1 MARPIWNGTI
11 SFGLLNVPV
20 QLHSGERSV
29 DLHFRMLDS
38 RDNSP
43 VRYERINSDS
53 GEEVPWKE
61 IVKGFEYSK
70 GSYVVIDEEDIR
82 KAAPESTETVEIE
95 AFCDRDEIDPMYFEK
110 PYYLVPSK
118 KAEKGYVLLR
128 EVLAKTNKVGIAR
141 VVIRTRQYLAA
152 LSPRGDALMLD
163 LMRFPQE
170 IVKADE
176 FELPKGNSKSYRVT
190 PAELGMATQLIEA
203 MTKKW
208 SADDYQ
214 DEFRA
219 KLRKIIDEQIARQK
233 GNKKVREKTEAA
245 APAEATTNVV
255 DFMELLKRSLDKDGK
270 KGGRSAPRKA
280 TRRRSTHRKA
290 ASFDAVKRLLTE
302 NIDYPM
308 NLVADRV
315 RGTDGSGIENVPRG
329 QGKVIKLEGHR
340 VAVHRRDDGS
350 VVKVSAVCTH
360 MGCLVRWNNAE
371 RTWDCPCHGSRFTPE
386 GLVLG
391 GPAEAPLSKVE

>member
-38 RDNSP
+38 RDKSP
-43 VRYERINSDS
+43 VRYERVNSET

-70 GSYVVIDEEDIR
+70 GSYVVIDEEEIR
-82 KAAPESTETVEIE
+82 KAAPESTESVEIE
-95 AFCDRDEIDPMYFEK
+95 AFCNRDEIDPMYFEK
-110 PYYLVPSK
+110 PYYLVPTK

-128 EVLAKTNKVGIAR
+128 EVLAKTNKIGIAR

-152 LSPRGDALMLD
+152 LSPRGDALMVD

-170 IVKADE
+170 IVQPEE
-176 FELPKGNSKSYRVT
+176 FDLPKGNSKSYRVT

-203 MTKKW
+203 MTKEW
-208 SADDYQ
+208 RADDYQ

-233 GNKKVREKTEAA
+233 GKKVREKTEEAP
-245 APAEATTNVV
+245 PAEATTNVV

-270 KGGRSAPRKA
+270 KGGRAAPRKA
-280 TRRRSTHRKA
+280 TRRRSTRRKA
-290 ASFDAVKRLLTE
+290 AS
-302 NIDYPM
+302 
-308 NLVADRV
+308 
-315 RGTDGSGIENVPRG
+315 
-329 QGKVIKLEGHR
+329 
-340 VAVHRRDDGS
+340 
-350 VVKVSAVCTH
+350 
-360 MGCLVRWNNAE
+360 
-371 RTWDCPCHGSRFTPE
+371 
-386 GLVLG
+386 
-391 GPAEAPLSKVE
+391 

>member
-110 PYYLVPSK
+110 PYYLVPGK

-233 GNKKVREKTEAA
+233 GKKVRERTEEA

-270 KGGRSAPRKA
+270 RGGRATPRKA
-280 TRRRSTHRKA
+280 ARKAPRSEGRSRRGTRRKA
-290 ASFDAVKRLLTE
+290 AS
-302 NIDYPM
+302 
-308 NLVADRV
+308 
-315 RGTDGSGIENVPRG
+315 
-329 QGKVIKLEGHR
+329 
-340 VAVHRRDDGS
+340 
-350 VVKVSAVCTH
+350 
-360 MGCLVRWNNAE
+360 
-371 RTWDCPCHGSRFTPE
+371 
-386 GLVLG
+386 
-391 GPAEAPLSKVE
+391 

>member
-1 MARPIWNGTI
+1 
-11 SFGLLNVPV
+11 
-20 QLHSGERSV
+20 
-29 DLHFRMLDS
+29 
-38 RDNSP
+38 

-233 GNKKVREKTEAA
+233 GKKVREKTEAA

-255 DFMELLKRSLDKDGK
+255 DFMELLKRSLDKDGE

-280 TRRRSTHRKA
+280 TRRRSTRRKA
-290 ASFDAVKRLLTE
+290 AS
-302 NIDYPM
+302 
-308 NLVADRV
+308 
-315 RGTDGSGIENVPRG
+315 
-329 QGKVIKLEGHR
+329 
-340 VAVHRRDDGS
+340 
-350 VVKVSAVCTH
+350 
-360 MGCLVRWNNAE
+360 
-371 RTWDCPCHGSRFTPE
+371 
-386 GLVLG
+386 
-391 GPAEAPLSKVE
+391 

>member
-20 QLHSGERSV
+20 QLYSGERTV

-38 RDNSP
+38 RDNTP
-43 VRYERINSDS
+43 VRYERVNSET

-61 IVKGFEYSK
+61 VVKGFEYSK

-95 AFCDRDEIDPMYFEK
+95 AFVQREEIDPMFFEK
-110 PYYLVPSK
+110 PYYLVPAK

-128 EVLAKTNKVGIAR
+128 EVLAKTDKVGVAR

-170 IVKADE
+170 IVKPDE
-176 FELPKGNSKSYRVT
+176 FTLPTGNSKSYRVT
-190 PAELGMATQLIEA
+190 PQEVGMATQLIES

-208 SADDYQ
+208 NPDDYQ

-219 KLRKIIDEQIARQK
+219 QLRKIIDEQIARQT
-233 GNKKVREKTEAA
+233 GKKVRAHRKEEAA
-245 APAEATTNVV
+245 SAEATTNVV

-270 KGGRSAPRKA
+270 RGAKAASHKTTRRAARKA
-280 TRRRSTHRKA
+280 PARERRSRRSTSRKA
-290 ASFDAVKRLLTE
+290 AS
-302 NIDYPM
+302 
-308 NLVADRV
+308 
-315 RGTDGSGIENVPRG
+315 
-329 QGKVIKLEGHR
+329 
-340 VAVHRRDDGS
+340 
-350 VVKVSAVCTH
+350 
-360 MGCLVRWNNAE
+360 
-371 RTWDCPCHGSRFTPE
+371 
-386 GLVLG
+386 
-391 GPAEAPLSKVE
+391 

>member
-20 QLHSGERSV
+20 QLYSGERSL

-38 RDNSP
+38 RDNAP
-43 VRYERINSDS
+43 VRYERVNSET

-61 IVKGFEYSK
+61 VVKGFEYSK
-70 GSYVVIDEEDIR
+70 GSYVVIDEEQIR

-95 AFCDRDEIDPMYFEK
+95 AFAQRDEIDPMYFEK
-110 PYYLVPSK
+110 PYYLVPAK

-128 EVLAKTNKVGIAR
+128 EVLAKTGKVGIAR

-176 FELPKGNSKSYRVT
+176 FTLPSGTSKSYRVT
-190 PAELGMATQLIEA
+190 PQEVGMATQLIES
-203 MTKKW
+203 MTRKW
-208 SADDYQ
+208 NPDDYK

-219 KLRKIIDEQIARQK
+219 QLRKIIDEQIARQT
-233 GNKKVREKTEAA
+233 GKKVRARKTEEA

-255 DFMELLKRSLDKDGK
+255 DFMELLKRSLE
-270 KGGRSAPRKA
+270 KGGKSGGRAQPQRAGRKPAAKEKRS
-280 TRRRSTHRKA
+280 RRRKT
-290 ASFDAVKRLLTE
+290 
-302 NIDYPM
+302 
-308 NLVADRV
+308 
-315 RGTDGSGIENVPRG
+315 G
-329 QGKVIKLEGHR
+329 
-340 VAVHRRDDGS
+340 
-350 VVKVSAVCTH
+350 
-360 MGCLVRWNNAE
+360 
-371 RTWDCPCHGSRFTPE
+371 
-386 GLVLG
+386 
-391 GPAEAPLSKVE
+391 

>member
-38 RDNSP
+38 RDNTP
-43 VRYERINSDS
+43 VRYERVNSES

-110 PYYLVPSK
+110 PYYLVPGK

-208 SADDYQ
+208 NPDDYQ
-214 DEFRA
+214 DEFRT

-233 GNKKVREKTEAA
+233 GKKVREKTEEA
-245 APAEATTNVV
+245 APVEATTNVV
-255 DFMELLKRSLDKDGK
+255 DFMELLKRSLHKDGK
-270 KGGRSAPRKA
+270 KGGRAAPRKA
-280 TRRRSTHRKA
+280 TRGRSTRRKA
-290 ASFDAVKRLLTE
+290 AS
-302 NIDYPM
+302 
-308 NLVADRV
+308 
-315 RGTDGSGIENVPRG
+315 
-329 QGKVIKLEGHR
+329 
-340 VAVHRRDDGS
+340 
-350 VVKVSAVCTH
+350 
-360 MGCLVRWNNAE
+360 
-371 RTWDCPCHGSRFTPE
+371 
-386 GLVLG
+386 
-391 GPAEAPLSKVE
+391 

>member
-43 VRYERINSDS
+43 VRYERVNSDT

-82 KAAPESTETVEIE
+82 KAAPASTETVEIE
-95 AFCDRDEIDPMYFEK
+95 AFCNRDEIDPMYFEK
-110 PYYLVPSK
+110 PYYLVPGK

-128 EVLAKTNKVGIAR
+128 EVLAKTGKVGIAR

-208 SADDYQ
+208 SAEDYQ

-233 GNKKVREKTEAA
+233 GKKVREKTEEA

-270 KGGRSAPRKA
+270 RGRA
-280 TRRRSTHRKA
+280 
-290 ASFDAVKRLLTE
+290 
-302 NIDYPM
+302 
-308 NLVADRV
+308 
-315 RGTDGSGIENVPRG
+315 
-329 QGKVIKLEGHR
+329 
-340 VAVHRRDDGS
+340 
-350 VVKVSAVCTH
+350 VSA
-360 MGCLVRWNNAE
+360 AE
-371 RTWDCPCHGSRFTPE
+371 
-386 GLVLG
+386 G
-391 GPAEAPLSKVE
+391 GAQGAS

>member
-20 QLHSGERSV
+20 QLHSGERSL

-233 GNKKVREKTEAA
+233 GKKVREKTEEAP
-245 APAEATTNVV
+245 PAEATTNVV
-255 DFMELLKRSLDKDGK
+255 DFMELLKRSLNKDGK

-280 TRRRSTHRKA
+280 TRRRSTRRKA
-290 ASFDAVKRLLTE
+290 AS
-302 NIDYPM
+302 
-308 NLVADRV
+308 
-315 RGTDGSGIENVPRG
+315 
-329 QGKVIKLEGHR
+329 
-340 VAVHRRDDGS
+340 
-350 VVKVSAVCTH
+350 
-360 MGCLVRWNNAE
+360 
-371 RTWDCPCHGSRFTPE
+371 
-386 GLVLG
+386 
-391 GPAEAPLSKVE
+391 

>member
-38 RDNSP
+38 RDNTP
-43 VRYERINSDS
+43 VRYERVNSDS

-70 GSYVVIDEEDIR
+70 GNYVVIDEEDIR

-190 PAELGMATQLIEA
+190 PAELAMATQLIEA

-233 GNKKVREKTEAA
+233 GKKVREKTEEA

-255 DFMELLKRSLDKDGK
+255 DFMELLKRSLDKDSK

-280 TRRRSTHRKA
+280 TRKAPRSEARSRRSTRRKA
-290 ASFDAVKRLLTE
+290 AS
-302 NIDYPM
+302 
-308 NLVADRV
+308 
-315 RGTDGSGIENVPRG
+315 
-329 QGKVIKLEGHR
+329 
-340 VAVHRRDDGS
+340 
-350 VVKVSAVCTH
+350 
-360 MGCLVRWNNAE
+360 
-371 RTWDCPCHGSRFTPE
+371 
-386 GLVLG
+386 
-391 GPAEAPLSKVE
+391 

>member
-233 GNKKVREKTEAA
+233 GKKVREKTEAA

-280 TRRRSTHRKA
+280 TRRRSTRRKA
-290 ASFDAVKRLLTE
+290 AS
-302 NIDYPM
+302 
-308 NLVADRV
+308 
-315 RGTDGSGIENVPRG
+315 
-329 QGKVIKLEGHR
+329 
-340 VAVHRRDDGS
+340 
-350 VVKVSAVCTH
+350 
-360 MGCLVRWNNAE
+360 
-371 RTWDCPCHGSRFTPE
+371 
-386 GLVLG
+386 
-391 GPAEAPLSKVE
+391 